1 MIFRDKEWSELE
13 LIVRDQR
20 GNWAAE
26 CRLKHDVLNLN
37 HLRIAKVRYVD
48 DKSGPGKVVFG
59 ESEQPA
65 RQITI
70 PVKSTDTR
78 GLQIQ
83 IDLSPSGE
91 TYRLRAA
98 CFYQEKLAGPKILP
112 GKKHKD
118 GLLMT
123 KRGLDAQLNRRQIA
137 GKQQKDIQQRLN
149 DVKYQLAQIDMLE
162 EFAASLRKTE
172 QRLFVKLCY
181 FYENVSI
188 PVTAEDVEKP

>member
-1 MIFRDKEWSELE
+1 
-13 LIVRDQR
+13 
-20 GNWAAE
+20 
-26 CRLKHDVLNLN
+26 
-37 HLRIAKVRYVD
+37 
-48 DKSGPGKVVFG
+48 
-59 ESEQPA
+59 
-65 RQITI
+65 
-70 PVKSTDTR
+70 
-78 GLQIQ
+78 
-83 IDLSPSGE
+83 
-91 TYRLRAA
+91 
-98 CFYQEKLAGPKILP
+98 
-112 GKKHKD
+112 
-118 GLLMT
+118 MT